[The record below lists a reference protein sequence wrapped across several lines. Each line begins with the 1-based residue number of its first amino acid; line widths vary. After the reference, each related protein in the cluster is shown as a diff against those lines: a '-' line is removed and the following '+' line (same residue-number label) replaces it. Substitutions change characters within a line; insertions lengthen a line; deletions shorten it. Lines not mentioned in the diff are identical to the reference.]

1 MHFFTAYQTGKKRW
15 FAVPWC
21 KFCFISCKQP
31 TTPIYSYRPFHRNTF
46 NYLVTI
52 VIIYLSQSFK
62 SCFNR
67 DQQKAAV
74 IYFVLVFV
82 TIYQNCNL
90 YTHVQAS
97 TENLMYRKISI
108 SYIDV
113 HRKLYLFCKLYLLQ
127 IKQYKLLFNYYGHQS
142 KIDTYREILRKSGP
156 CIIIYHV

>member
-31 TTPIYSYRPFHRNTF
+31 TTLYIHIDRF
-46 NYLVTI
+46 I
-52 VIIYLSQSFK
+52 VIRLTISSPSSLYISQSFK
-62 SCFNR
+62 SCFNC

-156 CIIIYHV
+156 YIIIYHV